1 MPYQFSLRFFI
12 LLLGLMCMACG
23 VVLSIRSDLGT
34 SPISSLPYVYSFI
47 VPLSVGTLTILM
59 HVLMIITQQIL
70 LGQNFT
76 WTRWLQLPIGII
88 FGLGIDLLMW
98 LTQTWQPN
106 SYIEQLLYCL
116 SSCAI
121 TAVGVC
127 MVVKANLVFLAGEG
141 LYQAVAQRFG
151 WDFGSCKLYGDIVL
165 ITLAL
170 ISSYGFLQQII
181 GIREGTI
188 IAAVLVGMLVKKIL
202 PRLAFIQFK

>member
-70 LGQNFT
+70 LGQDFT

-106 SYIEQLLYCL
+106 TYIEQLLYCL

-127 MVVKANLVFLAGEG
+127 MVVKA
-141 LYQAVAQRFG
+141 
-151 WDFGSCKLYGDIVL
+151 
-165 ITLAL
+165 
-170 ISSYGFLQQII
+170 
-181 GIREGTI
+181 
-188 IAAVLVGMLVKKIL
+188 
-202 PRLAFIQFK
+202 

>member
-1 MPYQFSLRFFI
+1 MPHQFSLRFFI

-106 SYIEQLLYCL
+106 TYIEQLLYCL

-141 LYQAVAQRFG
+141 LYQAVAQRFR